1 MTSKEGGPS
10 LSAGVISGDEPYKV
24 AETQSV
30 MGMGHCRLYYINSK
44 SCMKGGEGGGERE
57 REYVEH
63 N

>member
-1 MTSKEGGPS
+1 

-30 MGMGHCRLYYINSK
+30 MGMGHYRLYYINSK